1 MVGTGSGEA
10 HVIPGED
17 FGKGVELVQHKVTV
31 DDHGTG
37 NETRPEHIR
46 EVFLPNANIS
56 KPARRRSRA
65 MKSGHHIHDAS
76 PRVSLPVKAR
86 LHPGCRAELGIVK
99 VLFLDCTCPHL
110 LTSPL

>member
-46 EVFLPNANIS
+46 EDVPPKRKHQQA
-56 KPARRRSRA
+56 
-65 MKSGHHIHDAS
+65 G
-76 PRVSLPVKAR
+76 
-86 LHPGCRAELGIVK
+86 
-99 VLFLDCTCPHL
+99 
-110 LTSPL
+110 